1 MNVQK
6 EWNNFFLF
14 SIFVGLKTS
23 LWHTRRDK
31 RRFIYID
38 EVLYLSIWRDS
49 RDLREENHENKAD
62 ICSRFACFKG
72 NETKRNKYIAET

>member
-1 MNVQK
+1 MQK
-6 EWNNFFLF
+6 EWGNFFLF

-23 LWHTRRDK
+23 LWHTIRDK
-31 RRFIYID
+31 KRFIYMD

-62 ICSRFACFKG
+62 KCFRFVCFKG
-72 NETKRNKYIAET
+72 YVTKRSKYIAET